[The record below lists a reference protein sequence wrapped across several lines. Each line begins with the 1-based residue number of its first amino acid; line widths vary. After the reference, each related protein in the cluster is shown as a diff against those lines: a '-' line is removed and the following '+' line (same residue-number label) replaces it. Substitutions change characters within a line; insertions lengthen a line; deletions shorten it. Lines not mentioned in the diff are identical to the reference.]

1 MDIISKKNSIS
12 VDRQNLR
19 DSYNAYVRAKQIVKK
34 EISVCV
40 FTEGGIPKPEV
51 RLRRFKNGAFKIALE
66 SGIDILPV
74 VIYDNKKDFLGLI
87 SKGPQVFLELD
98 ILIQYKSEILT
109 KMI

>member
-1 MDIISKKNSIS
+1 M
-12 VDRQNLR
+12 
-19 DSYNAYVRAKQIVKK
+19 
-34 EISVCV
+34 

-66 SGIDILPV
+66 SGIDILQLSYMT
-74 VIYDNKKDFLGLI
+74 IKKDFLGLI

-98 ILIQYKSEILT
+98 ILIQYKSEILI